1 MPIWNADEE
10 AKKITS
16 FVQRLSWSIQS
27 FMVEG
32 MLAIEFALDD
42 QARILKENA
51 QRVEKKL
58 DSIQDDGRRPQL
70 LPRPDG
76 TSVPLYA
83 VSARFDCGPERAA
96 CLEETRTDILDR
108 ISTWASSQHTPSNN
122 PGPAPDSSHDE
133 PDISWLNGQAGS
145 GKTTIAYTIAERC
158 QEQGILGASF
168 FCSRSD
174 TDCSNPLMIFTTIA
188 YQLGLFHRPHK
199 DLVAQVLQKDPLIVY
214 SSVTRQFEE
223 LILQPLTQL
232 RDSFPPC
239 VVVIDALDECRDSQ
253 VTSAVLSTLLKHAE
267 DISPLRFFI
276 TSRPEQHIVGSFDT
290 PDYRNAFGK
299 LVLHEISLPLVTVDI
314 TRYFTATLSDIR
326 RRFNLPESWPE
337 KADIETLS
345 KMANGLFIFAATAVK
360 FIGDRNYNDPVG
372 RLKMLTSPVIPL
384 GSHRLLD
391 WLYLQVLDTAF
402 PEISRGLSGRIKSV
416 LGSIVVA
423 QDPLPIASLASLTGL
438 TSDTAYTSLLGL
450 HSVLVVPSSESNI
463 RIIHPTFAEFL
474 LDSDRCTSRS
484 FVINSRAQHTL
495 LLRGC
500 LGALKELKR
509 DICDIRD
516 PSVLNVEIYDL
527 AMRVERA
534 IPPHLRYSSRH
545 WYTHLVGGEVSDE
558 ILDGL
563 LEFSQKDLVHW
574 VEACSLLG
582 VLRDAISGLSE
593 SQRKLRDVDDGR
605 ARRTVL
611 LLNDCERLIVGYFP
625 AISGSA
631 LQLYYL
637 ILSLVPKDTTL
648 GQIYAHECLAESS
661 VKVVGGVADSW
672 DACLGTVT
680 AHEGAR
686 VRAIDFAP
694 DGRTIVSS
702 GEDGKIR
709 IWDALTCALV
719 LVFSH
724 HSGYV
729 FSVRYSPDGARIAS
743 ATGDRIVKIWDAV
756 SGVLLRTL
764 EGHTDGVWC
773 AVFTPDGRRIVSG
786 SCDHFIK
793 IWDAETGSC
802 VATLTE
808 HQDSI
813 GSVAVSPDGLWM
825 ASGAH
830 DLVCLWSMEAPYIH
844 RVLLKRKRENL
855 FYSVAFT
862 PDSSKVLTASKG
874 AGKVSVW
881 DVKIAERLYNLR
893 PSGQPSPSI
902 RSPSFFPAGDKFAYG
917 SGESVVVLDLAHGE
931 TRQSFA
937 GHTDDVTCV
946 TYNRDGT
953 RIASCSYDGTVR
965 LWNATQD
972 AVNMPRHRNTVRSS
986 TPSSKEPVDC
996 RLTVFSQNGSRALL
1010 TRDNNSTEVYK
1021 TDRWDW
1027 AYKPLSLPSECTHYA
1042 AFSPDDAVILT
1053 ASEGKNGEVTLWDA
1067 ASGSLQVRWKR
1078 VVYIMHWAISIQS
1091 TLMWS
1096 GVLSYMSHCFGG
1108 QSSPIMFSPDS
1119 RYLLTGTIS
1128 TASNSG
1134 KHTACLWDVA
1144 TGKLIREFVGHSHD
1158 VLSVAFSLDGRRIAT
1173 GSLDR
1178 TVMIWEVATGA
1189 RVATCSRHGVW
1200 VHSVAF
1206 SPNGERVV
1214 SGGHDHC
1221 ILTWSAE
1228 GGELLQSFEG
1238 HTSLVTSVAFTPNGD
1253 VVISSSNDNTMRLW
1267 DVNTGACLLVLN
1279 PDTWGSTVRLS
1290 PDGSGI
1296 LVGDDDRLV
1305 QLWAPLDVDAQATT
1319 SLPWLPRR
1327 TWPVYYI
1334 DDGWLF
1340 SMMPTR
1346 RTRMCWLPVDWRGL
1360 AGYDRQNVLF
1370 KRQGAQ
1376 LNFPGLSSYPE
1387 SPRTDRT

>member
-1 MPIWNADEE
+1 
-10 AKKITS
+10 
-16 FVQRLSWSIQS
+16 
-27 FMVEG
+27 
-32 MLAIEFALDD
+32 
-42 QARILKENA
+42 
-51 QRVEKKL
+51 
-58 DSIQDDGRRPQL
+58 
-70 LPRPDG
+70 
-76 TSVPLYA
+76 
-83 VSARFDCGPERAA
+83 
-96 CLEETRTDILDR
+96 
-108 ISTWASSQHTPSNN
+108 
-122 PGPAPDSSHDE
+122 
-133 PDISWLNGQAGS
+133 
-145 GKTTIAYTIAERC
+145 
-158 QEQGILGASF
+158 
-168 FCSRSD
+168 
-174 TDCSNPLMIFTTIA
+174 MIFTTIA
-188 YQLGLFHRPHK
+188 YQLGLFHRPHR

-267 DISPLRFFI
+267 DLSPLRFFI

-326 RRFNLPESWPE
+326 RRFKLPESWPE

-372 RLKMLTSPVIPL
+372 QLKMLTSAAISL

-391 WLYLQVLDTAF
+391 ELYLQVLDTAF
-402 PEISRGLSGRIKSV
+402 PDVSKGLSGRIKSV

-423 QDPLPIASLASLTGL
+423 QDPLPIASLARLTDL
-438 TSDTAYTSLLGL
+438 ASDTAYASLLGL
-450 HSVLVVPSSESNI
+450 HSVLVVPSSEESESNI

-500 LGALKELKR
+500 LKALKELKR

-516 PSVLNVEIYDL
+516 PSVLNIEVDGL
-527 AMRVERA
+527 AMRVEKA
-534 IPPHLRYSSRH
+534 IPPHLRYPCRH

-593 SQRKLRDVDDGR
+593 SQRKLRDVDDER

-637 ILSLVPKDTTL
+637 ILSLVPKKTTL

-661 VKVVGGVADSW
+661 VKVIGGVADSW

-680 AHEGAR
+680 AHEGEL
-686 VRAIDFAP
+686 VRAIDFPP
-694 DGRTIVSS
+694 DSRTIVSS
-702 GEDGKIR
+702 GDDHKIR
-709 IWDALTCALV
+709 IWDALTCTLLLV
-719 LVFSH
+719 LPG

-729 FSVRYSPDGARIAS
+729 FSVKYSPDGARIAS
-743 ATGDRIVKIWDAV
+743 AADDHTVKIWDAV
-756 SGVLLRTL
+756 SGMLLRTL
-764 EGHTDGVWC
+764 EGHTNRVQC
-773 AVFTPDGRRIVSG
+773 VVFTPDGRRIVSG
-786 SCDHFIK
+786 SDDNSVK

-802 VATLTE
+802 LTTLTE
-808 HQDSI
+808 HQDAI
-813 GSVAVSPDGLWM
+813 ISVAVSPDGLWM
-825 ASGAH
+825 VSSAP
-830 DLVCLWSMEAPYIH
+830 DFVCLWSMEVPYIH
-844 RVLLKRKRENL
+844 RVLLKRKREGL
-855 FYSVAFT
+855 FYSVTFT
-862 PDSSKVLTASKG
+862 PDSFKVLTAPLW
-874 AGKVSVW
+874 AGQLSVW
-881 DVKIAERLYNLR
+881 DVKTAERLYNLR
-893 PSGQPSPSI
+893 LSGRPSRSI
-902 RSPSFFPAGDKFAYG
+902 RSPSLFPAGDKFAYG

-931 TRQSFA
+931 TQQSFA
-937 GHTDDVTCV
+937 GHTDVVTCV
-946 TYNRDGT
+946 AYNRDGT
-953 RIASCSYDGTVR
+953 RIASCSVDGTVR

-972 AVNMPRHRNTVRSS
+972 AVNMPQHGSTLRSF
-986 TPSSKEPVDC
+986 TPSSNEPVDC

-1010 TRDNNSTEVYK
+1010 TRDNDSTEVYK

-1027 AYKPLSLPSECTHYA
+1027 AYKPLSLPSECAHYT

-1053 ASEGKNGEVTLWDA
+1053 APEGRNGEVTLRDA
-1067 ASGSLQVRWKR
+1067 ASGSLRVRWKGA
-1078 VVYIMHWAISIQS
+1078 VSITDWHVPIQS
-1091 TLMWS
+1091 PLMWS
-1096 GVLSYMSHCFGG
+1096 VMLGYMPHCFGG
-1108 QSSPIMFSPDS
+1108 QSSSIMFSLDS

-1128 TASNSG
+1128 AASNSG
-1134 KHTACLWDVA
+1134 EHAAYLWDVT
-1144 TGKLIREFVGHSHD
+1144 TGKLIREFVGHSGD
-1158 VLSVAFSLDGRRIAT
+1158 VLSGIAFSLDGRRIAT
-1173 GSLDR
+1173 GSRDE
-1178 TVMIWEVATGA
+1178 TVIVWEAATGA
-1189 RVATCSRHGVW
+1189 RVATCSGHGDW
-1200 VHSVAF
+1200 VRSVAF

-1214 SGGHDHC
+1214 SGGDDHC
-1221 ILTWSAE
+1221 IHMWSAE
-1228 GGELLQSFEG
+1228 EGELLQSFEG
-1238 HTSLVTSVAFTPNGD
+1238 HTSWVSSVAFSPGGD
-1253 VVISSSNDNTMRLW
+1253 VVISSSRDDTMRLW
-1267 DVNTGACLLVLN
+1267 DINTGACLLVLN
-1279 PDTWGSTVRLS
+1279 PGTWSSTVRLS

-1327 TWPVYYI
+1327 TWPMYYI

-1340 SMMPTR
+1340 SMTPTR
-1346 RTRMCWLPVDWRGL
+1346 RTRLCWLPVDWRGL
-1360 AGYDRQNVLF
+1360 VGYHGQNVVF
-1370 KRQGAQ
+1370 GRQGAR
-1376 LNFPGLSSYPE
+1376 LNFSGLSNYLE
-1387 SPRTDRT
+1387 SLRTDHT